1 MANKHKQP
9 MRSSRNSRIGF
20 SFVCDLLVRDA
31 EPMRGRNNP
40 QGEKSTPDENNLA

>member
-1 MANKHKQP
+1 MANRHKQP
-9 MRSSRNSRIGF
+9 TKSSIHSRIGF

-40 QGEKSTPDENNLA
+40 QEEKTTPYENNLA